1 MLLYLFHCPKYTQ
14 SVVCIP
20 RLSTSFKV
28 LTTDQIK
35 HLTEADF
42 DFKSE
47 MFDRLAAQI
56 QSLSNRLNYPELLES
71 VTAITIKTN
80 FERTILPTLSGNID
94 GTMDRM
100 SYLNFQKDVLT
111 AILNQGAQC
120 RKEIDWGLLTCS

>member
-1 MLLYLFHCPKYTQ
+1 MLLYLFPCPKYTQ

-35 HLTEADF
+35 HLAEAVF
-42 DFKSE
+42 DFTSE

-100 SYLNFQKDVLT
+100 SYLNF
-111 AILNQGAQC
+111 
-120 RKEIDWGLLTCS
+120 